1 MLTVHLHRHDM
12 STVLLCCP
20 VTNTRP
26 SLSYYYYY
34 QVFCDS
40 LIMLWRVHFGEINV
54 FNSGLVI
61 CGLFNLWRNPWLF
74 FHSSVCLRRIFLF
87 FFFFFKDDNAFYE
100 SNNYLCFTWQEQ
112 ITQIK
117 SDLLSVVNKE
127 VQTLKETISKLT
139 EENQELKQ
147 ENEKLRNLVVNRKTS
162 T

>member
-1 MLTVHLHRHDM
+1 MGCSIYEGTPGYSFTLQC
-12 STVLLCCP
+12 VLEG
-20 VTNTRP
+20 
-26 SLSYYYYY
+26 
-34 QVFCDS
+34 F
-40 LIMLWRVHFGEINV
+40 F
-54 FNSGLVI
+54 
-61 CGLFNLWRNPWLF
+61 LF
-74 FHSSVCLRRIFLF
+74 FFF

>member
-1 MLTVHLHRHDM
+1 MWAVQSM
-12 STVLLCCP
+12 KEP
-20 VTNTRP
+20 
-26 SLSYYYYY
+26 
-34 QVFCDS
+34 
-40 LIMLWRVHFGEINV
+40 
-54 FNSGLVI
+54 LVI
-61 CGLFNLWRNPWLF
+61 LSLF
-74 FHSSVCLRRIFLF
+74 SVSQKDFSF